1 MTFDPRTLLSALSNP
16 TPQSTDAVTAWLE
29 QNRPTLEEKA
39 RAILAPPFH
48 VGEVYDLIG
57 AVVTAASSG
66 LAVLPG
72 QDRKA
77 LVKALVG
84 YLFTTYAAGKLPF
97 ALRFILTP
105 QVLDGVVES
114 IYQML
119 FKAQETAPAAQAPVA
134 VTDAYK
140 EPTRRPVEDGV
151 TPTTAEDHGPDLYN
165 TPPMEK

>member
-1 MTFDPRTLLSALSNP
+1 MTFDPRTLLSALSTP
-16 TPQSTDAVTAWLE
+16 TPQAQSAVTAWLE
-29 QNRPTLEEKA
+29 QHRPALEEKA

-66 LAVLPG
+66 LSVLPG

-77 LVKALVG
+77 VVKAVVG
-84 YLFTTYAAGKLPF
+84 YLFTTYAAGKLPL

-105 QVLDGVVES
+105 AVLDGIVES

-119 FKAQETAPAAQAPVA
+119 FKAQEPAPSAS
-134 VTDAYK
+134 VTDAYV

-151 TPTTAEDHGPDLYN
+151 TPTTDADHGPDLYN

>member
-1 MTFDPRTLLSALSNP
+1 MTFDPRTLLSALSTP
-16 TPQSTDAVTAWLE
+16 TPQAQSAVTAWLE
-29 QNRPTLEEKA
+29 QHRPALEEKA

-66 LAVLPG
+66 LSVLPG

-77 LVKALVG
+77 VVKAVVG
-84 YLFTTYAAGKLPF
+84 YLFTTYAAGKLPL

-105 QVLDGVVES
+105 AVLDGIVES

-119 FKAQETAPAAQAPVA
+119 FKAQEPAPSAETGNPVT
-134 VTDAYK
+134 VTDPYVPS
-140 EPTRRPVEDGV
+140 ESPPTGVPLEDKHFGKGV
-151 TPTTAEDHGPDLYN
+151 LGE
-165 TPPMEK
+165 E